1 MTSSNSSSA
10 ESIGHDQLDL
20 ASYSSPATFDTLE
33 DRHQDSE
40 GEHSDHRTGIETATE
55 RAREEDALPIEVAR
69 RAEYIGFLHRAPFAT
84 EAFSLGFVT
93 GAREDCRIQD
103 SNLRNVD
110 IPILMLDNDFNQPD
124 LDRYLTRFREVKPE
138 IGVVGDARTP
148 EDAHTFVNA
157 ARDLKAEYPDATLI
171 IVPKCREAID
181 IVANAEVSGE
191 SLVLGYAMGRSDTKA
206 WHFSDIADWRGHR
219 VHLLGASPPKQWRVI
234 QELTQPNLTGDP
246 PADIIGLDWNG
257 PQGIAY
263 KGESW
268 SREGWQDADFLTIR
282 ETVHRSLREMRAFWE
297 ERGVWPADG
306 TTPVERLG
314 LAVKEP
320 DDPIWAANGGDLSDP
335 DSLGSPDEWAELV
348 DYEDEDGPYPIEQ
361 AIVVTYE
368 DGRTLA
374 YRTQTERNYVEYH
387 EGLWGKIVDERA

>member
-234 QELTQPNLTGDP
+234 QDLTQPNLTGDP

>member
-110 IPILMLDNDFNQPD
+110 IPILMLDNDFNKPD

>member
-110 IPILMLDNDFNQPD
+110 IPILMLDNDFNKPD

-148 EDAHTFVNA
+148 EDAHTFVNV

-234 QELTQPNLTGDP
+234 QDLTQPNLTGDP

>member
-20 ASYSSPATFDTLE
+20 ASYSSPTTFDTLE